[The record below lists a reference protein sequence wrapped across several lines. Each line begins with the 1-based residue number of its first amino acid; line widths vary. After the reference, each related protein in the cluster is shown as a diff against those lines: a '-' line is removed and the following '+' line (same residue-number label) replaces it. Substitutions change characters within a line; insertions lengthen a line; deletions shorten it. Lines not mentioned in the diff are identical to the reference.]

1 VQNELKDT
9 DVVITSLMPGPTD
22 TNFFHRAD
30 MEDTRVGQ
38 GSKDDPAKVAKQ
50 GFDALM
56 DGDRKVVAGSLKT
69 KTMEA
74 ASKVTPDALK
84 AEQHRQ
90 MAEPGSGE

>member
-1 VQNELKDT
+1 
-9 DVVITSLMPGPTD
+9 MPGPTD
-22 TNFFHRAD
+22 TDFFERAD

-50 GFDALM
+50 GFEALM

-69 KTMEA
+69 RTMEA